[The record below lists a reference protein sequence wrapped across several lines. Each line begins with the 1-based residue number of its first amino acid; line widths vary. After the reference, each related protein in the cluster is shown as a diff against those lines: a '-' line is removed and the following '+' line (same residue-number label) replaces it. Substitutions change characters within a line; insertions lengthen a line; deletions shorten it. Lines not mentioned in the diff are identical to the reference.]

1 MADYSLQSGRDAGRS
16 LLLVHCRCALSPGPR
31 SCLSIQ
37 ILRLIVLA
45 RLLRRHHAHLLPVR
59 RRSLCGVW
67 WRSAAM
73 IWTVHV
79 VVVVHVRLRMRTLR
93 SVLAHLQVSI
103 CRMLSSLSLL
113 GCHGLLLRLLAL
125 SAHSLKPLLFLHSWC
140 WRTAGA
146 RLQRHGWHKRAGEL
160 RLCDEGMQ
168 LRLSRRP
175 TLERIEVKETLREID
190 KCRAVC

>member
-125 SAHSLKPLLFLHSWC
+125 SAHALKPLLFLHSWC